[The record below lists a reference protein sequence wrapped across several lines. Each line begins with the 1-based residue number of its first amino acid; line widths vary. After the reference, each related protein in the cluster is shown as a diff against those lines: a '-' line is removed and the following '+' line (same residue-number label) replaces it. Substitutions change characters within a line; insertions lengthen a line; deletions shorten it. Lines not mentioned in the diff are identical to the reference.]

1 MFLSS
6 TIYVI
11 KYLIYASKSE
21 KVSSAKES
29 DVKYAVVFSLRFIS
43 SAKAFFFYLTRV
55 LIIGRENISH
65 NTKKFVAC
73 QFSPIDISLSLSLF
87 LPRHCHS
94 SIISFFCVC
103 VCLCFDLLFIR
114 TRLLYLSISN
124 IIIFERYYLLSMST
138 RKTDGKDCFVNRNL
152 SGLTLGLFLEEK
164 KRSESRN
171 FIFFHSL

>member
-43 SAKAFFFYLTRV
+43 STKAFFFYLTRV

-73 QFSPIDISLSLSLF
+73 QFSPIDISLSLALSASTLSFINNF
-87 LPRHCHS
+87 LLLCMCVSVFRSPLHS
-94 SIISFFCVC
+94 YSIII
-103 VCLCFDLLFIR
+103 L
-114 TRLLYLSISN
+114 
-124 IIIFERYYLLSMST
+124 
-138 RKTDGKDCFVNRNL
+138 VNQQYNH
-152 SGLTLGLFLEEK
+152 
-164 KRSESRN
+164 
-171 FIFFHSL
+171 I